1 MINDERLAVG
11 KDAPPTMFHYLLEMH
26 KNGRPLLKLEMNVPV
41 EAFPTVHMNLL
52 SSMEAMLVRY
62 GAAQGALLD
71 GREHRENHE
80 RS

>member
-26 KNGRPLLKLEMNVPV
+26 ENGRSLLKLEMNVPV

-52 SSMEAMLVRY
+52 SSMEAMLVEY
-62 GAAQGALLD
+62 VKAQGRTLK
-71 GREHRENHE
+71 EPKETV
-80 RS
+80 ST